1 LALNVPLMEA
11 LNKASEAVGTVE
23 SVCVDGEG
31 TFKSQALNGM
41 PLTHTIVFEP
51 SGNHIELTLL

>member
-1 LALNVPLMEA
+1 MEA